1 MVYPTTNSNYFHD
14 YLLQGMESECP
25 LELLRGTVAKTQ
37 SSDFIQVTRFLFVV
51 HFWNDIIGVDQCPSN
66 YNNVDFEI
74 SWDEILWTQYKMFIL
89 EKCPD
94 AGYFYFS
101 ISLS

>member
-14 YLLQGMESECP
+14 CLLQGMESECP

-37 SSDFIQVTRFLFVV
+37 SSDFIQVTWFLFVV

-74 SWDEILWTQYKMFIL
+74 SWDEIQFFT
-89 EKCPD
+89 ENE
-94 AGYFYFS
+94 
-101 ISLS
+101 